1 MSADFPSSVV
11 PWPIAPRPFFEE
23 AFGGWLGRVATRYQV
38 SVPMLWEMSTSE
50 TLPVLG
56 TAGWILFPP
65 VSDRAL
71 QRFAALARLD
81 HDRLKC
87 IQTPSDWITERR
99 YLAYCFR
106 CLVLN
111 DVDVSAP
118 RWKREWLDP
127 EIEFC
132 RVHRTLLETVPASTF
147 RRAGHFEAARRAI
160 SRYRETSVFRDYRR
174 LR

>member
-81 HDRLKC
+81 DDRLKC
-87 IQTPSDWITERR
+87 VQTPSDWITERR

-106 CLVLN
+106 
-111 DVDVSAP
+111 
-118 RWKREWLDP
+118 
-127 EIEFC
+127 
-132 RVHRTLLETVPASTF
+132 
-147 RRAGHFEAARRAI
+147 
-160 SRYRETSVFRDYRR
+160 
-174 LR
+174 